1 MLIELEYYRQLKYA
15 LLQRMAELLYRPEEL
30 VFDRGMW
37 VIICKGD
44 YNESRILGRT
54 MEDALKALR

>member
-15 LLQRMAELLYRPEEL
+15 IYQKMAELLYRPDEL
-30 VFDRGMW
+30 VFEDGMW
-37 VIICKGD
+37 MIVCDGD

-54 MEDALKALR
+54 MEEALKVL